1 MDKIT
6 LANSSD
12 EEVYSRQEHRCGSS
26 STKAAASAP
35 IIGHWLDGEK
45 VNLSEMKAMNGA
57 TQNMSAG

>member
-26 STKAAASAP
+26 STKADASAP
-35 IIGHWLDGEK
+35 IIGIGLDGKK
-45 VNLSEMKAMNGA
+45 VNLSKMKAMNGA
-57 TQNMSAG
+57 T